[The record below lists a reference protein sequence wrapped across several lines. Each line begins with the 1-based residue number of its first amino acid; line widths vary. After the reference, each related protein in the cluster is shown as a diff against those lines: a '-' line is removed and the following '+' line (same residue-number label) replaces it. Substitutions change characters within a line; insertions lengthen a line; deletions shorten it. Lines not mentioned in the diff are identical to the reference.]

1 MRKSI
6 QCWQCGTRMTLD
18 ALASNDGD
26 CPECEVEIHLGE
38 YLSEA
43 LDTNQRLEAELA
55 ATVKDSL
62 TVGKAQM
69 ARDSAELR
77 RLCAERD
84 KLKAKAAVPG
94 WMTTPEA
101 FAERA
106 YHAGWRDIADAQHE
120 GIAVM
125 YDELFASAQAQ
136 PQSYGVIVP
145 RAIAERMAIDAAQ
158 YEHEHAVVNDNV
170 QLWQQPRARLT
181 LTVGDLRTVRALL
194 GGDQPDQPGSAKG
207 GEE

>member
-1 MRKSI
+1 
-6 QCWQCGTRMTLD
+6 MTLD

-62 TVGKAQM
+62 TVWKAQM

-84 KLKAKAAVPG
+84 KLKAKAVVPG

-125 YDELFASAQAQ
+125 YDELFASAPAQ
-136 PQSYGVIVP
+136 PQSDGVMDGLV
-145 RAIAERMAIDAAQ
+145 DAVKDVLD
-158 YEHEHAVVNDNV
+158 HLNDGHSIHSGTGLHSCL
-170 QLWQQPRARLT
+170 QAAY
-181 LTVGDLRTVRALL
+181 RALL
-194 GGDQPDQPGSAKG
+194 GGEA
-207 GEE
+207 